1 MSRVRVYELAKDLG
15 LDHTVV
21 EARCHELGIEVENHL
36 AQLTEEDAALV
47 RAALRDNPSG
57 EVTEKRVQKTVIR
70 RRRRGDERSGASTD
84 THAPAEAAAAPA
96 EASAPRRRV
105 AGATAPPP
113 SEPVAEEPKAAAA
126 KAPEPVEAEA
136 APEPEPTVEAPP
148 VEAASAATEAPS
160 EAAEPPAAAA
170 AAAEETTSAPEAR
183 EDGRAESSYSDAT
196 PVNVPS
202 GVVPD
207 NRESYVQ
214 VVRRI
219 DPAVLERS
227 QRRNERAP
235 VRRPPMG
242 GPGGPRGPGGPP
254 GPGGPGGP
262 GGFRGPGGPGG
273 PGAPRGGRDFGGPG
287 APNLANVPMADRS
300 DKTGAAPDR
309 KRRKGGRVAYDRDK
323 QGGFDDQSR
332 GRLRRTSKRR
342 KSGVGTEITIPKASK
357 RVVKMGETVT
367 VGELAAQLSVKA
379 GAIIKY
385 LMQMGEMVT
394 VNHVL
399 DMDTVTLIAQEYE
412 FTVENVSFN
421 IEDYIPTVDA
431 EEKKAQ
437 RRAPVVTVM
446 GHVDHGKTSLLD
458 RIRKARVAA
467 GEAGGITQ
475 HIGAYKVPVTIS
487 GVERHLVFLDTPG
500 HAAFTAMRARGAQV
514 TDVVILVVAADDGVM
529 PQTAEA
535 ISHSKAAGVPIVV
548 AVNKIDKEDADPQ
561 RVRQGLTEYGL
572 VAEEWGGEHQMID
585 VSALTGQGIPELLEA
600 VYLQAEL
607 LDLEA
612 VVDCPAAGVVVEAEL
627 SRGRGPV
634 ATVLIER
641 GTLRTGD
648 IIVAG
653 KASGRVRA
661 LVDDRGEMVKEA
673 GPSDPVT
680 VLGLDQVPP
689 PSEKFFV
696 VKDDKDARSI
706 VSHVE
711 TQDRAQRMVGE
722 RKRVSLEDLQKLA
735 ESGEVKTLALIVK
748 SDVQGSLEALR
759 TAFEKLQHPELEVRI
774 IHGGVGPISESD
786 VSLATASNA
795 IIIGFNVR
803 PEKKAKAQAEQD
815 GVEVRLYSVIYD
827 AIDDVKAA
835 MEGLLSPIIE
845 ESFLGKAEVREVFS
859 LKGAGSIAGCA
870 VLQGKLTRNAKARLV
885 RDGRLIYTGKVASL
899 RRFKENVAE
908 VDRGHEC
915 GVRLENYSDVKVGD
929 EIECFELVEIK
940 QKLDI

>member
-1 MSRVRVYELAKDLG
+1 
-15 LDHTVV
+15 
-21 EARCHELGIEVENHL
+21 
-36 AQLTEEDAALV
+36 
-47 RAALRDNPSG
+47 
-57 EVTEKRVQKTVIR
+57 
-70 RRRRGDERSGASTD
+70 
-84 THAPAEAAAAPA
+84 
-96 EASAPRRRV
+96 
-105 AGATAPPP
+105 
-113 SEPVAEEPKAAAA
+113 
-126 KAPEPVEAEA
+126 
-136 APEPEPTVEAPP
+136 
-148 VEAASAATEAPS
+148 
-160 EAAEPPAAAA
+160 
-170 AAAEETTSAPEAR
+170 
-183 EDGRAESSYSDAT
+183 
-196 PVNVPS
+196 
-202 GVVPD
+202 
-207 NRESYVQ
+207 
-214 VVRRI
+214 
-219 DPAVLERS
+219 
-227 QRRNERAP
+227 
-235 VRRPPMG
+235 
-242 GPGGPRGPGGPP
+242 
-254 GPGGPGGP
+254 
-262 GGFRGPGGPGG
+262 
-273 PGAPRGGRDFGGPG
+273 
-287 APNLANVPMADRS
+287 MADRS

-323 QGGFDDQSR
+323 QGGFDDASR
-332 GRLRRTSKRR
+332 GRQRRTSKRR
-342 KSGVGTEITIPKASK
+342 KTGVGTEITIPKASK

-367 VGELAAQLSVKA
+367 VSDLAVQLSVKA

-421 IEDYIPTVDA
+421 IEDYIPLVDT
-431 EEKKAQ
+431 EKKESL

-475 HIGAYKVPVTIS
+475 HIGAYKVPVEIG

-514 TDVVILVVAADDGVM
+514 TDIVILVVAADDGVM

-535 ISHSKAAGVPIVV
+535 ISHAKAAGVPIVV
-548 AVNKIDKEDADPQ
+548 AVNKIDKENADPK
-561 RVRQGLTEYGL
+561 RVRQGLTEHGL
-572 VAEEWGGEHQMID
+572 VAEEWGGDTQMID
-585 VSALTGQGIPELLEA
+585 VSAITGQGVAELLES
-600 VYLQAEL
+600 VYLQSEL

-653 KASGRVRA
+653 KAMGRVRA
-661 LVDDRGEMVKEA
+661 LVNDAGEMVKEA
-673 GPSDPVT
+673 FPSDPVT

-711 TQDRAQRMVGE
+711 TKDRASRMVGE

-759 TAFEKLQHPELEVRI
+759 TAFEKLEHPELEVRI
-774 IHGGVGPISESD
+774 IHGAVGPISESD

-815 GVEVRLYSVIYD
+815 GVDVRLYSVIYD
-827 AIDDVKAA
+827 AIDEVKAA

-859 LKGAGSIAGCA
+859 LKGSGSIAGCA

-915 GVRLENYSDVKVGD
+915 GVRLENYSDLKVGD
-929 EIECFELVEIK
+929 EIECFEFVEIK